1 MTGVSACSADRYN
14 SSPLWGKRNGDATS
28 GWGKVMHAE
37 FDLGSTQMDAS
48 DPPFRV
54 INDGAVRLM
63 IRLDSKEEVL
73 KAVETLS
80 EGGTVITSLSPKES
94 RYLLPDQLRLYR
106 RHNSWRRFGTG
117 CLYFVPLRTVQFDSQ
132 RKSPHPSKLSVLTAT
147 SPRLSYGRLK
157 NRKSF
162 FSSSFLLPIAHSRK
176 CQWDRQESKRI
187 VPLTPRI
194 FTGIE
199 NFRYFSFKFYRRN
212 IHAQKAHRYA

>member
-1 MTGVSACSADRYN
+1 MNVSVIPYLAFNGDCKEAVDRYIRVFGGKVKYI
-14 SSPLWGKRNGDATS
+14 SYWGKENCDDPSR
-28 GWGKVMHAE
+28 WGKVMHAE

-106 RHNSWRRFGTG
+106 S
-117 CLYFVPLRTVQFDSQ
+117 
-132 RKSPHPSKLSVLTAT
+132 
-147 SPRLSYGRLK
+147 
-157 NRKSF
+157 
-162 FSSSFLLPIAHSRK
+162 IAEH
-176 CQWDRQESKRI
+176 
-187 VPLTPRI
+187 V
-194 FTGIE
+194 
-199 NFRYFSFKFYRRN
+199 
-212 IHAQKAHRYA
+212 